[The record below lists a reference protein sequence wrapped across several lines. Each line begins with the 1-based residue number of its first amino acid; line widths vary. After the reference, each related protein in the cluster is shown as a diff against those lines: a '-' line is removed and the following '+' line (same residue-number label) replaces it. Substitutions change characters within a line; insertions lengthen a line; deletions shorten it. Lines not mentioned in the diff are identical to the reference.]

1 MLSQTLDSFGAM
13 LRKNLLIMLRYP
25 VNFISSFAQVLIII
39 LIMLFASLSFIPG
52 GVQNALLSQVGR
64 TFSSVAIYGLILFLF
79 VSDTLWSVGYNI
91 RWEQYEGTLESLY
104 LTPANRFL
112 HLVSRLFFPIV
123 WTGLNA
129 TASLAFMRYIF
140 GPLPLANPGLALLT
154 LALTLAG
161 VFGFGFCFAAYTL
174 IVKESAQTVANMLQF
189 ALMAVCAMFFPFA
202 VLPAPVRAVSY
213 AVPLSYG
220 VDLFRSALMGFPPGY
235 PELLPVATEIVIVA
249 LWGLLMPTLGFL
261 VYRWAETYVRTN
273 GSLAEF

>member
-1 MLSQTLDSFGAM
+1 MLFQTLDSFGAM
-13 LRKNLLIMLRYP
+13 LRKNLLIMVRYP
-25 VNFISSFAQVLIII
+25 VNFISSFAQVFIII

-52 GVQNALLSQVGR
+52 GVQNAITSQVGR
-64 TFSSVAIYGLILFLF
+64 GFSAVAIYGFVLFLF

-129 TASLAFMRYIF
+129 TASLFFMRFIF
-140 GPLPLANPGLALLT
+140 GALPLANPGFALLV
-154 LALTLAG
+154 LVLTLAG

-189 ALMAVCAMFFPFA
+189 ALMGVCAMFFPFS
-202 VLPAPVRAVSY
+202 VLPAAVRAVSY

-235 PELLPVATEIVIVA
+235 PELLPASTELVIVT
-249 LWGLLMPTLGFL
+249 LWGLLMPVLGY
-261 VYRWAETYVRTN
+261 VTYRRAESHVRTN

>member
-1 MLSQTLDSFGAM
+1 MLSQTLDAFGAM
-13 LRKNLLIMLRYP
+13 LRKNLLIMVRYP
-25 VNFISSFAQVLIII
+25 VNFISSFAQVFIII

-52 GVQNALLSQVGR
+52 NVQNALASQVGR
-64 TFSSVAIYGLILFLF
+64 GFSGAAIYGFVLFLF

-91 RWEQYEGTLESLY
+91 RWEQYAGTLESLY

-129 TASLAFMRYIF
+129 TASLVFMRFIF
-140 GPLPLANPGLALLT
+140 GPLPLANPGLALLV

-161 VFGFGFCFAAYTL
+161 VFGFGFGFAAYTL

-189 ALMAVCAMFFPFA
+189 GLMAVCAMFFPFS
-202 VLPAPVRAVSY
+202 VLPAPVRALSY

-235 PELLPVATEIVIVA
+235 PELLPVSTELVIVA
-249 LWGLLMPTLGFL
+249 LWGLLMPALGYAA
-261 VYRWAETYVRTN
+261 YRWAENHVRAN
-273 GSLAEF
+273 GTLAEF